1 MEEKRKHATAK
12 KQAVTERGR
21 KDEMDITGSST
32 GIFAGS
38 VFWGSQM
45 AVSSGAYHRKGNY
58 IFRKNPAEHISE
70 NKNRRADRRRIPGG
84 GNRGGFVFCSVADLA
99 SGVWIPYLA
108 GCGTGKLYVLPA
120 ACRKI
125 PS

>member
-45 AVSSGAYHRKGNY
+45 AVSSGAYHRKGNH
-58 IFRKNPAEHISE
+58 IFRKNQP
-70 NKNRRADRRRIPGG
+70 
-84 GNRGGFVFCSVADLA
+84 LL
-99 SGVWIPYLA
+99 PYLYLIFCA
-108 GCGTGKLYVLPA
+108 ISRILF
-120 ACRKI
+120 I
-125 PS
+125 